1 MTRWLGRFSIRTLL
15 SLVIVIMAC
24 MALVNAVRTLVD
36 ERAQAMGAVRAVTL
50 TQASQGLLRTILPL
64 RLERGS
70 TLALGGEAPADAKT
84 LSTIAGSRQALIENY
99 RQAQRSLSDL
109 AEPTVS
115 ATLDRLNAAQE
126 AMAALRPRI
135 DAALRLPKARREPA
149 LRDAAMA
156 AFQDLLEALTATLKA
171 VDAAIPRSDPVLE
184 RYLALK
190 QAAWDTRVA
199 SGNVAVRV
207 QTSLIAGTSWS
218 LPETVAAAEERTE
231 LLSAWRR
238 TTEAATEAATDV
250 SETVRAAFVRAKADN
265 FEGDTKA
272 IAQAV
277 FDALST
283 HTPPRHTFAELRDRN
298 TENQRS
304 LVALCDAALDAMVA
318 RAETLADAARTD
330 VVHSVAALLAV
341 ILLVALGLWT
351 LFGGVLRPLRAL
363 TATMQ
368 ALADGDASAT
378 VPARA
383 YRNEIGAMAR
393 AVQVFKDNLIRS
405 RQLEAEAAEA
415 RLAAEARRRSDL
427 RAMAERFEQ
436 TVGGIIAQ
444 VSDSATALQGTAQ
457 TMTATATQTASQS
470 STVAAA
476 AEEAAANVNTVA
488 AAAEEL
494 GASVEEIGRQVEGS
508 TKLAQGAVSEAG
520 QTGTLV
526 RDLSGA
532 VARIGDVIGLIA
544 AIAGQTNLLAL
555 NATIEAARAG
565 EAGRGFAVVASEVK
579 ALAAQTARATEE
591 IAGQIAGIQG
601 VTGRAVTAIG
611 AITGRIEEISG
622 VANAIAAAVE
632 EQGSA
637 TREIVRNVGQAAV
650 GTGAVTSTILGVAGA
665 AEETGRAADA
675 VLAAASALSRQ
686 SATLTAEVTR
696 FLDTVRAA

>member
-15 SLVIVIMAC
+15 CLVIVIMAC
-24 MALVNAVRTLVD
+24 MALGNAIRTSVD
-36 ERAQAMGAVRAVTL
+36 ARAQATAAARAVTL
-50 TQASQGLLRTILPL
+50 TRASQGLLRAILPL

-70 TLALGGEAPADAKT
+70 TLALGGDAPADAKT
-84 LSTIAGSRQALIENY
+84 LSTVASSRQALVENY
-99 RQAQRSLSDL
+99 RRAQASLNEL
-109 AEPTVS
+109 AEPAVG
-115 ATLDRLNAAQE
+115 ATLDRLTAAAD

-135 DAALRLPKARREPA
+135 DEALGLPKARRDPA

-156 AFQDLLEALTATLKA
+156 AFQELIEALTATLKA
-171 VDAAIPRSDPVLE
+171 VDAAIPRSDAVLQ

-207 QTSLIAGTSWS
+207 QASLVAGAAWS
-218 LPETVAAAEERTE
+218 LPETIAAATERAE

-238 TTEAATEAATDV
+238 TTEAATDV
-250 SETVRAAFVRAKADN
+250 SETVRLAFERARATN
-265 FEGDTKA
+265 FEGETEA

-277 FDALST
+277 FDALSA
-283 HTPPRHTFAELRDRN
+283 HTAPGHTFAELRDRN
-298 TENQRS
+298 TGNQRF

-318 RAETLADAARTD
+318 RAETLSDAARSD
-330 VVHSVAALLAV
+330 VARSVAALLAV
-341 ILLVALGLWT
+341 ILLVSLGLWT

-368 ALADGDASAT
+368 ALAGGDTAVA
-378 VPARA
+378 VPGRS

-405 RQLEAEAAEA
+405 RRIEAEAAEA

-436 TVGGIIAQ
+436 TVGGIIGQ
-444 VSDSATALQGTAQ
+444 VSGSATALQATAQ
-457 TMTATATQTASQS
+457 TMTSAATRTASQS
-470 STVAAA
+470 SAVAAA
-476 AEEAAANVNTVA
+476 TEEAAANVSTVA

-494 GASVEEIGRQVEGS
+494 GTSVEEIGRQVNGS
-508 TKLAQGAVSEAG
+508 TELAQRAVSEAG
-520 QTGTLV
+520 QTGALV

-532 VARIGDVIGLIA
+532 VARIGDVVGLIA

-565 EAGRGFAVVASEVK
+565 EAGRGFAVVAGEVK
-579 ALAAQTARATEE
+579 DLAAQTAKATEE

-601 VTGRAVTAIG
+601 ATGQAVAAIE
-611 AITGRIEEISG
+611 AITGRIQEISG
-622 VANAIAAAVE
+622 VATAIAAAVE
-632 EQGSA
+632 EQGAA
-637 TREIVRNVGQAAV
+637 TKEIVRNVGQAAV
-650 GTGAVTSTILGVAGA
+650 GTGAVTSTISGVAGA
-665 AEETGRAADA
+665 AGETGRAAGD

-686 SATLTAEVTR
+686 SEHLAAEVAR

>member
-15 SLVIVIMAC
+15 CLVIVIMAC
-24 MALVNAVRTLVD
+24 MALGNAVRTLVD
-36 ERAQAMGAVRAVTL
+36 ARARAAGAARALTL

-84 LSTIAGSRQALIENY
+84 LSTIAGSRQALTEHY
-99 RQAQRSLSDL
+99 GRARRSLGDL
-109 AEPTVS
+109 AEPAVS
-115 ATLDRLNAAQE
+115 ATLERLSTAQA
-126 AMAALRPRI
+126 AMADLRPRI
-135 DAALRLPKARREPA
+135 DAALGLPLARRDPA

-171 VDAAIPRSDPVLE
+171 VDAAIPRSDPVLQ
-184 RYLALK
+184 RYLGLK
-190 QAAWDTRVA
+190 QAAWETRVA

-207 QTSLIAGTSWS
+207 QASLVAGTAWS
-218 LPETVAAAEERTE
+218 LPETVAAAAERTE

-238 TTEAATEAATDV
+238 TTEAAVDV
-250 SETVRAAFVRAKADN
+250 SETVRAAYERAKAAN
-265 FEGDTKA
+265 FEGDTEA
-272 IAQAV
+272 IARAV

-283 HTPPRHTFAELRDRN
+283 HAPPRHTFAELRDRN
-298 TENQRS
+298 TVNQRS

-318 RAETLADAARTD
+318 RAEALAEDARGDVAR
-330 VVHSVAALLAV
+330 SGAALLAV

-351 LFGGVLRPLRAL
+351 LFGGVLRPLRVL
-363 TATMQ
+363 TATMG
-368 ALADGDASAT
+368 ALADGDASVT
-378 VPARA
+378 VPART

-393 AVQVFKDNLIRS
+393 AVQVFKDNLIRG
-405 RQLEAEAAEA
+405 RQLESEAAEA
-415 RLAAEARRRSDL
+415 RQAAEARRRSDL
-427 RAMAERFEQ
+427 RAMAERFER

-444 VSDSATALQGTAQ
+444 VSDAATALQGTAQ
-457 TMTATATQTASQS
+457 TMTATATETASQS

-476 AEEAAANVNTVA
+476 AEEAATNVGTVA

-508 TKLAQGAVSEAG
+508 TRLAQGAVAEAG
-520 QTGTLV
+520 QTGAMV
-526 RDLSGA
+526 RDLSDA

-565 EAGRGFAVVASEVK
+565 EAGHGFAVVAGEVK

-601 VTGRAVTAIG
+601 VTGGAVAAIG
-611 AITGRIEEISG
+611 AITGRIQEISG
-622 VANAIAAAVE
+622 VASAIAAAVE

-637 TREIVRNVGQAAV
+637 TREIVRNIGEAAV
-650 GTGAVTSTILGVAGA
+650 GTGAVTRTILGVAGA
-665 AEETGRAADA
+665 AKETGRAANA

-686 SATLTAEVTR
+686 SETLAAEVAR

>member
-1 MTRWLGRFSIRTLL
+1 MSRWLGRFSIRTLL
-15 SLVIVIMAC
+15 CLVIVIMAC
-24 MALVNAVRTLVD
+24 MALGNAVRSLVD
-36 ERAQAMGAVRAVTL
+36 ARAQAARAARAVTL
-50 TQASQGLLRTILPL
+50 TEASQGLLRAILPL

-70 TLALGGEAPADAKT
+70 SLALGGEAPADAKT
-84 LSTIAGSRQALIENY
+84 LSTVAGSRQALTENY
-99 RQAQRSLSDL
+99 RRAQRSLSDL
-109 AEPTVS
+109 AEPAVS
-115 ATLDRLNAAQE
+115 ATLDRLTTAQE

-135 DAALRLPKARREPA
+135 DEALRLPKARRDPA
-149 LRDAAMA
+149 LREAAMA

-171 VDAAIPRSDPVLE
+171 VDASIPRSDPALQ

-207 QTSLIAGTSWS
+207 QSSLVAGASWS
-218 LPETVAAAEERTE
+218 LPETIAAAEERTE
-231 LLSAWRR
+231 LLAAWRR
-238 TTEAATEAATDV
+238 TTEAATGV
-250 SETVRAAFVRAKADN
+250 SEAVRAAFERAKASN
-265 FEGDTKA
+265 FEGETRA
-272 IAQAV
+272 IGQAV

-283 HTPPRHTFAELRDRN
+283 HTPPRHSFAELRDRN

-318 RAETLADAARTD
+318 RAEALAEAARSD
-330 VVHSVAALLAV
+330 VARSGAALLAV

-363 TATMQ
+363 TATMR
-368 ALADGDASAT
+368 ALADGDASVT
-378 VPARA
+378 VPART

-393 AVQVFKDNLIRS
+393 AVQVFKDSLIRS
-405 RQLEAEAAEA
+405 RQLESEAAEA

-427 RAMAERFEQ
+427 RAMAERFER

-457 TMTATATQTASQS
+457 TMTATATRTASQS

-476 AEEAAANVNTVA
+476 AEEAAANVSTVA

-508 TKLAQGAVSEAG
+508 TRLAQGAVSEAG
-520 QTGTLV
+520 QTGALV

-532 VARIGDVIGLIA
+532 VARIGDVVGLIA

-565 EAGRGFAVVASEVK
+565 EAGRGFAVVAGEVK

-601 VTGRAVTAIG
+601 ATGGAVAAIG
-611 AITGRIEEISG
+611 AITGRIQEISG
-622 VANAIAAAVE
+622 VASAIAAAVE

-665 AEETGRAADA
+665 AEETGRAAAA

-686 SATLTAEVTR
+686 SETLTAEVAH